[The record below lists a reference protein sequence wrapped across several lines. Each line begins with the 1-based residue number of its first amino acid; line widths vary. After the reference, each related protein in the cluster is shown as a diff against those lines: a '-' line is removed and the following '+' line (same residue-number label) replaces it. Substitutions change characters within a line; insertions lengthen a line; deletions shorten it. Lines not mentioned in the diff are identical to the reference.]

1 MPLSRFYFWRNA
13 LTAVSILGAIYETYV
28 FFMAFSIIIGFFFNY
43 FEFSTPA
50 RTVILFSGI
59 TLCIVLLI
67 YLLLRAKKTIQN
79 SAPSMEQYL
88 GMKPGELTAAL
99 EFQQRG
105 AAVNESAELSQAA
118 IANADESLKAARLD
132 KWLTSQLPL
141 LRWIIEL
148 IAATVFLSVIFSAL
162 IIEPRLFNPGYVKSH
177 QERIFPSLE
186 SVTVRVIPPPATMTG
201 AFDVPSNEDA
211 VVPVGSTVRFTV
223 TIENA
228 VENMQASIQ
237 VINNDDNSQ
246 ETIPLESPY
255 IAGNVYKAERRWVN
269 SAQYRIVVDYQLA
282 TRTDR
287 VGSRV
292 DVGSAETG
300 LFGDKTSS
308 SCPCG
313 FAPQLAT
320 QWQTIDVTPD
330 EAPKAELIACQ
341 TPDMEVV
348 ADALIPLEI
357 RSSDDYGVVSTSVR
371 WRILKP
377 EEIQTGVKP
386 AKIVYQRQ
394 PVWDAFQ
401 DESIKRPPKE
411 RTETTSLNLSTMELQ
426 PGAQLDVMAQA
437 VDTRMEEGDSALL
450 RLKVVTADE
459 LNKILVAA
467 RIRIGS
473 ELRRALDT
481 LSKAQNESNPSAAAG
496 LYDEFARQTWGEKD
510 GVRGQLAA
518 LVERVKMNHAPW
530 GRTLVDLESA
540 GRRLEKLQSQY
551 HDEIARLFSIL
562 TLDASD
568 RNAQSR
574 LKELIQKLTEELTLA
589 ADSFGQWRQYR
600 ELCESFREIRHTV
613 LSLEKQI
620 RNGMTP
626 ETIESVA
633 TVVPQTAVQTQAWLA
648 QASES
653 AAAYE
658 QTESQPQAAKWSA
671 ALQQTVKVLDA
682 PLLRPV
688 YAQALES
695 NNAVSASAAIVH
707 LREIYD
713 RAWAIL
719 SASGDDAAQKRLE
732 LKAEVEQIYDQQ
744 LTLNEATKSIQKD
757 DNNETLA
764 SRQQELADRVG
775 SLDAPN
781 MTVVTDTLL
790 QTRAYMAQA
799 AEFIQQGQSAETI
812 AVCQNEATERLEQI
826 LDTLNEAEQ
835 LAILAMNRANESE
848 DAQPDSADKP
858 DEDKPQSKVSIEDLK
873 LLELQQRQVLEQTRQ
888 AYADALDAG
897 SMTLSEESAAVLA
910 DRQQRLASLT
920 WFLTTVTVSPE
931 LLRGERPKD
940 ADSPDSLDDALL
952 GDLTADVDENL
963 SAAQKAER
971 EQKRKEQEFLD
982 TVWNELGTAAV
993 SEEDAPLLEIVR
1005 LMRQTYKLFKLRD
1018 AGEINQGLQE
1028 QICDHFIS
1036 FINQLSFSRS
1046 KQKDENSKAPESG
1059 DKKQDDQ
1066 NEGADDEKTVDASA
1080 PGAGEKTS
1088 DGESQPL
1095 SDAQAEALKRRIWG
1109 ELPPEIQQAFPIDT
1123 TPIPLPGYREKI
1135 NRYWKELEK

>member
-1 MPLSRFYFWRNA
+1 MQSEITMPLSRFYFWRNA
-13 LTAVSILGAIYETYV
+13 LTAASALGAIWETFV
-28 FFMAFSIIIGFFFNY
+28 FFLTLGFIAGVADYYYKFSIQT
-43 FEFSTPA
+43 SA
-50 RTVILFSGI
+50 DILI
-59 TLCIVLLI
+59 LEIVLSAAFLTA
-67 YLLLRAKKTIQN
+67 LLLRARKKIQN
-79 SAPSMEQYL
+79 SASTMEQYL
-88 GMKPGELTAAL
+88 GMRPGELTAAL

-105 AAVNESAELSQAA
+105 VAVNESAELAQAA
-118 IANADESLKAARLD
+118 ISNADESLKAGRLD
-132 KWLTSQLPL
+132 KWLMGQLPL

-177 QERIFPSLE
+177 HERILPSLE
-186 SVTVRVIPPPATMTG
+186 SVTVRVIPPAATMTG
-201 AFDVPSNEDA
+201 AYDVPSNEDA
-211 VVPVGSTVRFTV
+211 VVPAGSTVRFTV

-228 VENMQASIQ
+228 VDDMQASIQ
-237 VINNDDNSQ
+237 VINNEDNSQ
-246 ETIPLESPY
+246 ETISLELVPNSV
-255 IAGNVYKAERRWVN
+255 NVYKAERRWTS

-282 TRTDR
+282 TRN
-287 VGSRV
+287 S
-292 DVGSAETG
+292 
-300 LFGDKTSS
+300 
-308 SCPCG
+308 
-313 FAPQLAT
+313 QLAT
-320 QWQTIDVTPD
+320 DYYTIDVTPD

-411 RTETTSLNLSTMELQ
+411 RTETTALNLSTMELQ

-437 VDTRMEEGDSALL
+437 VDTSMEEGDSALL
-450 RLKVVTADE
+450 RLKVVTAEE

-481 LSKAQNESNPSAAAG
+481 LSKAQNESNPAAAVG

-540 GRRLEKLQSQY
+540 GRRLEKLHSQY
-551 HDEIARLFSIL
+551 NDEITRLFSIL
-562 TLDASD
+562 NLDASD

-600 ELCESFREIRHTV
+600 ELCESFRGIRHTV

-620 RNGMTP
+620 RNGITP
-626 ETIESVA
+626 ETIETVA

-688 YAQALES
+688 YAQALET

-757 DNNETLA
+757 DANETATLA

-848 DAQPDSADKP
+848 DAQPDSADNP
-858 DEDKPQSKVSIEDLK
+858 DEDKPHSKVSIVDLK

-931 LLRGERPKD
+931 LLRGERPKE
-940 ADSPDSLDDALL
+940 ADSADDLDDALL
-952 GDLTADVDENL
+952 GDLTAEVEENL
-963 SAAQKAER
+963 SDAQKAER

-1005 LMRQTYKLFKLRD
+1005 LMRQTYELFKLRD

-1046 KQKDENSKAPESG
+1046 KQKDDNSKAPESG

-1066 NEGADDEKTVDASA
+1066 NKNADDEQTVDASA

-1088 DGESQPL
+1088 DGESPQL

-1123 TPIPLPGYREKI
+1123 KPIPLPGYREKI

>member
-1 MPLSRFYFWRNA
+1 MQSENTMPLSRFYFWRNA
-13 LTAVSILGAIYETYV
+13 LTAVTILGAIWETFV
-28 FFMAFSIIIGFFFNY
+28 FFLTLGFIAGVADYYYKFSIQT
-43 FEFSTPA
+43 SA
-50 RTVILFSGI
+50 DILI
-59 TLCIVLLI
+59 LEIVLSAVFLTV
-67 YLLLRAKKTIQN
+67 LLLRARRKIQN
-79 SAPSMEQYL
+79 AASSMEQYL
-88 GMKPGELTAAL
+88 GMELGELTAAL

-118 IANADESLKAARLD
+118 ISNADQSLKAGRLD
-132 KWLTSQLPL
+132 KWLMSQLPL

-148 IAATVFLSVIFSAL
+148 IAVVVFLTAVFLAYNSKIAAQ
-162 IIEPRLFNPGYVKSH
+162 RLLNPGCTDSDWDSPD
-177 QERIFPSLE
+177 IE
-186 SVTVRVIPPPATMTG
+186 SFTIRVIPPAATMTG
-201 AFDVPSNEDA
+201 AYDISRYEDA
-211 VVPVGSTVRFTV
+211 VVPAGSTVRFTV
-223 TIENA
+223 TIANA
-228 VENMQASIQ
+228 VDYMQASIQ
-237 VINNDDNSQ
+237 VINNNDNSQ
-246 ETIPLESPY
+246 ETIPLERVPNT
-255 IAGNVYKAERRWVN
+255 IDAYKTERRWVN

-282 TRTDR
+282 TRN
-287 VGSRV
+287 S
-292 DVGSAETG
+292 
-300 LFGDKTSS
+300 
-308 SCPCG
+308 
-313 FAPQLAT
+313 QLAT
-320 QWQTIDVTPD
+320 DYHTIDVTPD

-357 RSSDDYGVVSTSVR
+357 RSSDDYGIVSTSVR

-411 RTETTSLNLSTMELQ
+411 RTETTALNLSTMELQ

-450 RLKVVTADE
+450 RLKVVTAEE

-481 LSKAQNESNPSAAAG
+481 LSKAQNESNPAASAG

-551 HDEIARLFSIL
+551 HDEITRLFSIL
-562 TLDASD
+562 NLDASD

-574 LKELIQKLTEELTLA
+574 LKELIQKLSEELTLA

-600 ELCESFREIRHTV
+600 ELCESFKEIRHAV

-626 ETIESVA
+626 EAIETVA
-633 TVVPQTAVQTQAWLA
+633 SVVPQTAVQTQTWLA

-653 AAAYE
+653 SAAYE

-688 YAQALES
+688 YAQALET
-695 NNAVSASAAIVH
+695 NNAVSAGAAIVH

-744 LTLNEATKSIQKD
+744 KTLNEATKSIQKEI
-757 DNNETLA
+757 DNIETAPLA

-775 SLDAPN
+775 ALDAPN

-790 QTRAYMAQA
+790 QTRAYMVQA
-799 AEFIQQGQSAETI
+799 AEFIQQGQSAENI

-848 DAQPDSADKP
+848 DAQPDSADNP
-858 DEDKPQSKVSIEDLK
+858 DDDKPHSKVSIEDLK

-931 LLRGERPKD
+931 LLRGERPKE
-940 ADSPDSLDDALL
+940 ADSADSLDDALL
-952 GDLTADVDENL
+952 GDLTAEVEENL
-963 SAAQKAER
+963 TDAQKAER

-1005 LMRQTYKLFKLRD
+1005 LMRQTYELFKLRD

-1046 KQKDENSKAPESG
+1046 KQKDDKSKAPESG
-1059 DKKQDDQ
+1059 DKKPDDQ

-1095 SDAQAEALKRRIWG
+1095 SDEQAEALKRRIWG

-1123 TPIPLPGYREKI
+1123 KPIPLPGYREKI

>member
-1 MPLSRFYFWRNA
+1 MPLSRFYRWRNA
-13 LTAVSILGAIYETYV
+13 LTAVSILGAIWETFV
-28 FFMAFSIIIGFFFNY
+28 FFLTLGFIAGVADYYYKFSIQT
-43 FEFSTPA
+43 SA
-50 RTVILFSGI
+50 DILI
-59 TLCIVLLI
+59 LEIVLSAAFLTA
-67 YLLLRAKKTIQN
+67 LLLRARKKIQN
-79 SAPSMEQYL
+79 SASTMEQYL
-88 GMKPGELTAAL
+88 GMRPGELTAAL

-105 AAVNESAELSQAA
+105 VAVNESAELSQAA
-118 IANADESLKAARLD
+118 ISNADQSLKAGRLD
-132 KWLTSQLPL
+132 KWLMSQLPL

-148 IAATVFLSVIFSAL
+148 IAVVVFLTAVFWAFNSKIAAQ
-162 IIEPRLFNPGYVKSH
+162 RLLNPGCNVSDWDSPD
-177 QERIFPSLE
+177 IE
-186 SVTVRVIPPPATMTG
+186 SFTIRVIPPAATMTG
-201 AFDVPSNEDA
+201 AYDISRFEDA
-211 VVPVGSTVRFTV
+211 AVPTGSTVRFTV

-228 VENMQASIQ
+228 VDNMQASIQ
-237 VINNDDNSQ
+237 IINNEDNSQ
-246 ETIPLESPY
+246 ETIPLERVPN
-255 IAGNVYKAERRWVN
+255 AENVYKAERRWN
-269 SAQYRIVVDYQLA
+269 SSAQYRAFISSEDKEKELSS
-282 TRTDR
+282 TC
-287 VGSRV
+287 
-292 DVGSAETG
+292 ETI
-300 LFGDKTSS
+300 
-308 SCPCG
+308 
-313 FAPQLAT
+313 
-320 QWQTIDVTPD
+320 WRTIDVTPD
-330 EAPKAELIACQ
+330 EAPKAELTACQ

-357 RSSDDYGVVSTSVR
+357 RLSDDYGVVSTSVR

-411 RTETTSLNLSTMELQ
+411 RTETTALNLSTMELQ

-450 RLKVVTADE
+450 RLKVVTAEE

-481 LSKAQNESNPSAAAG
+481 LSKAQNESNPAAAVG

-551 HDEIARLFSIL
+551 HDEIARLFAIL
-562 TLDASD
+562 ALDASD

-574 LKELIQKLTEELTLA
+574 LKELIQKLSEELTLA

-600 ELCESFREIRHTV
+600 ELCESFREIRHTI
-613 LSLEKQI
+613 LSLEQQI

-626 ETIESVA
+626 ETIETVA
-633 TVVPQTAVQTQAWLA
+633 TVVPQTTVQTQAWLA

-688 YAQALES
+688 YVQALET

-744 LTLNEATKSIQKD
+744 VTLNEATKSIQKD
-757 DNNETLA
+757 DNSETTTLA

-775 SLDAPN
+775 ALDAPN

-790 QTRAYMAQA
+790 QARAYMAQA

-848 DAQPDSADKP
+848 ETQPDSADNP

-940 ADSPDSLDDALL
+940 ADSSDSLDDALL
-952 GDLTADVDENL
+952 GDLTAEVEENL
-963 SAAQKAER
+963 SDVQKAER

-1005 LMRQTYKLFKLRD
+1005 LMRQTYELFKLRD

-1046 KQKDENSKAPESG
+1046 KQKDDKSKTSEPGKE
-1059 DKKQDDQ
+1059 KQNDQNQ
-1066 NEGADDEKTVDASA
+1066 NEGTEDEKTVDASA

>member
-1 MPLSRFYFWRNA
+1 MQSENIMQLSRFYRWRNA
-13 LTAVSILGAIYETYV
+13 LTAVSILGAIWEAFV
-28 FFMAFSIIIGFFFNY
+28 FFLAFGFIAGVADYNY
-43 FEFSTPA
+43 EFSTPA
-50 RTVILFSGI
+50 RTGILILGI
-59 TLCIVLLI
+59 ALSAALLI
-67 YLLLRAKKTIQN
+67 FLLLRARRKIQN
-79 SAPSMEQYL
+79 AASSMEQYL
-88 GMKPGELTAAL
+88 GMNPGELTAAL
-99 EFQQRG
+99 EFQRRG
-105 AAVNESAELSQAA
+105 AAVNESAELAQAA
-118 IANADESLKAARLD
+118 ISKVDESLKAARLD
-132 KWLTSQLPL
+132 QWLTSQLPL

-148 IAATVFLSVIFSAL
+148 IAAVVFLAGVFSEVNSKNAL
-162 IIEPRLFNPGYVKSH
+162 QRLLIPGCSEPYFKNIPDWDSPDIESFT
-177 QERIFPSLE
+177 I
-186 SVTVRVIPPPATMTG
+186 RVIPPAATMTG
-201 AFDVPSNEDA
+201 AFDISRYEDA
-211 VVPVGSTVRFTV
+211 VVPAGSTVRFTV
-223 TIENA
+223 TIANA
-228 VENMQASIQ
+228 VDYMQASIQ
-237 VINNDDNSQ
+237 VINNNDNSQ
-246 ETIPLESPY
+246 ETTPLERVPNT
-255 IAGNVYKAERRWVN
+255 IDAYKTERRWLN
-269 SAQYRIVVDYQLA
+269 SAQYRIVADYQLA
-282 TRTDR
+282 THN
-287 VGSRV
+287 S
-292 DVGSAETG
+292 
-300 LFGDKTSS
+300 
-308 SCPCG
+308 
-313 FAPQLAT
+313 QLAT
-320 QWQTIDVTPD
+320 DYHTIDVTPD

-371 WRILKP
+371 WRILMP

-481 LSKAQNESNPSAAAG
+481 LSKAQNESNPAAAAG

-551 HDEIARLFSIL
+551 HDEITRLFSIL
-562 TLDASD
+562 NLDASD

-574 LKELIQKLTEELTLA
+574 LKELIQKLSDELTLA

-600 ELCESFREIRHTV
+600 ELCESFKEIRHAV

-620 RNGMTP
+620 RNGLTP
-626 ETIESVA
+626 EAIETVA
-633 TVVPQTAVQTQAWLA
+633 SVVPQTAVQTQTWLA

-688 YAQALES
+688 YAQALET
-695 NNAVSASAAIVH
+695 NNAVSAGAAIVH

-713 RAWAIL
+713 KAWAIL

-744 LTLNEATKSIQKD
+744 KTLNEATKSIQKEI
-757 DNNETLA
+757 DNSETAPLA
-764 SRQQELADRVG
+764 SRQQELADRVVA
-775 SLDAPN
+775 LDAPN

-790 QTRAYMAQA
+790 QARAYMVQA
-799 AEFIQQGQSAETI
+799 AEFIQQGQSAENIT
-812 AVCQNEATERLEQI
+812 VCQNEATERLEQI

-848 DAQPDSADKP
+848 DSQPDSADNP

-910 DRQQRLASLT
+910 DRQQRQASLT

-952 GDLTADVDENL
+952 GDLTAEVEENL
-963 SAAQKAER
+963 SDAQKAER

-1005 LMRQTYKLFKLRD
+1005 LMRQTYELFKLRD

-1046 KQKDENSKAPESG
+1046 KQKDDKSKAPESG

-1109 ELPPEIQQAFPIDT
+1109 ELPPEVQQAFPIDT

>member
-13 LTAVSILGAIYETYV
+13 LTAVTILGAIWETFV
-28 FFMAFSIIIGFFFNY
+28 FFLTLGFIAGVADYYYKFSIQT
-43 FEFSTPA
+43 SA
-50 RTVILFSGI
+50 DILI
-59 TLCIVLLI
+59 LEIVLSAVFLTV
-67 YLLLRAKKTIQN
+67 LLLRARRKIQN
-79 SAPSMEQYL
+79 AASSMEQYL
-88 GMKPGELTAAL
+88 GMELGELTAAL

-118 IANADESLKAARLD
+118 ISNADQSLKAGRLD
-132 KWLTSQLPL
+132 KWLMSQLPL

-148 IAATVFLSVIFSAL
+148 IAVVVFLTAVFLAYNSKIAAQ
-162 IIEPRLFNPGYVKSH
+162 RLLNPGCTDSDWDSPD
-177 QERIFPSLE
+177 IE
-186 SVTVRVIPPPATMTG
+186 SFTIRVIPPAATMTG
-201 AFDVPSNEDA
+201 AYDISRYEDA
-211 VVPVGSTVRFTV
+211 VVPAGSTVRFTV
-223 TIENA
+223 TIANA
-228 VENMQASIQ
+228 VDYMQASIQ
-237 VINNDDNSQ
+237 VINNNDNSQ
-246 ETIPLESPY
+246 ETIPLERVPNT
-255 IAGNVYKAERRWVN
+255 IDAYKTERRWVN

-282 TRTDR
+282 TRN
-287 VGSRV
+287 S
-292 DVGSAETG
+292 
-300 LFGDKTSS
+300 
-308 SCPCG
+308 
-313 FAPQLAT
+313 QLAT
-320 QWQTIDVTPD
+320 DYHTIDVTPD

-357 RSSDDYGVVSTSVR
+357 RSSDDYGIVSTSVR

-411 RTETTSLNLSTMELQ
+411 RTETTALNLSTMELQ

-450 RLKVVTADE
+450 RLKVVTAEE

-481 LSKAQNESNPSAAAG
+481 LSKAQNESNPAASAG

-551 HDEIARLFSIL
+551 HDEITRLFSIL
-562 TLDASD
+562 NLDASD

-574 LKELIQKLTEELTLA
+574 LKELIQKLSEELTLA

-600 ELCESFREIRHTV
+600 ELCESFKEIRHAV

-626 ETIESVA
+626 EAIETVA
-633 TVVPQTAVQTQAWLA
+633 SVVPQTAVQTQTWLA

-653 AAAYE
+653 SAAYE

-688 YAQALES
+688 YAQALET
-695 NNAVSASAAIVH
+695 NNAVSAGAAIVH

-744 LTLNEATKSIQKD
+744 KTLNEATKSIQKEI
-757 DNNETLA
+757 DNIETAPLA

-775 SLDAPN
+775 ALDAPN

-790 QTRAYMAQA
+790 QTRAYMVQA
-799 AEFIQQGQSAETI
+799 AEFIQQGQSAENI

-848 DAQPDSADKP
+848 DAQPDSADNP
-858 DEDKPQSKVSIEDLK
+858 DDDKPHSKVSIEDLK

-931 LLRGERPKD
+931 LLRGERPKE
-940 ADSPDSLDDALL
+940 ADSADSLDDALL
-952 GDLTADVDENL
+952 GDLTAEVEENL
-963 SAAQKAER
+963 TDAQKAER

-1005 LMRQTYKLFKLRD
+1005 LMRQTYELFKLRD

-1046 KQKDENSKAPESG
+1046 KQKDDKSKAPESG
-1059 DKKQDDQ
+1059 DKKPDDQ

-1095 SDAQAEALKRRIWG
+1095 SDEQAEALKRRIWG

-1123 TPIPLPGYREKI
+1123 KPIPLPGYREKI

>member
-1 MPLSRFYFWRNA
+1 MQSDIIMPLSRFYFWRNA
-13 LTAVSILGAIYETYV
+13 LTAVTILGALWETFV
-28 FFMAFSIIIGFFFNY
+28 FFLAFAFLAGVADYYYKFSIQT
-43 FEFSTPA
+43 S
-50 RTVILFSGI
+50 VDILI
-59 TLCIVLLI
+59 LEIVLSAAFLTA
-67 YLLLRAKKTIQN
+67 LLLRARRKIQN
-79 SAPSMEQYL
+79 TASSMEQFL

-118 IANADESLKAARLD
+118 IANADQSLKAGRLD
-132 KWLTSQLPL
+132 KWLMSQLPL

-148 IAATVFLSVIFSAL
+148 IAVVVFLAAVFLAFNSKIAAQ
-162 IIEPRLFNPGYVKSH
+162 RLLNPGCTDSDWDSPD
-177 QERIFPSLE
+177 IE
-186 SVTVRVIPPPATMTG
+186 SFTIRVIPPAATMTG
-201 AFDVPSNEDA
+201 AYDISRFEDA
-211 VVPVGSTVRFTV
+211 VVPAGSTVRFTV
-223 TIENA
+223 TIANA
-228 VENMQASIQ
+228 VDDMQASIQ

-246 ETIPLESPY
+246 ETIPLENQNVV
-255 IAGNVYKAERRWVN
+255 GNVYKAERRWN
-269 SAQYRIVVDYQLA
+269 ASAQYRVFISSEDKEKEQSS
-282 TRTDR
+282 TCETIWRTI
-287 VGSRV
+287 G
-292 DVGSAETG
+292 
-300 LFGDKTSS
+300 
-308 SCPCG
+308 
-313 FAPQLAT
+313 
-320 QWQTIDVTPD
+320 VTPD

-401 DESIKRPPKE
+401 DESIKRPPKQ
-411 RTETTSLNLSTMELQ
+411 RTETTALNLSTMELQ

-450 RLKVVTADE
+450 RLKVVTAEE

-481 LSKAQNESNPSAAAG
+481 LSKAQNESNPAAAAG

-562 TLDASD
+562 NLDASD
-568 RNAQSR
+568 QNAQSR
-574 LKELIQKLTEELTLA
+574 LKELIQKLSEELSLT

-600 ELCESFREIRHTV
+600 ELCESFREIRHAI

-626 ETIESVA
+626 ETIETVA

-688 YAQALES
+688 YAQALET

-719 SASGDDAAQKRLE
+719 SASGDAAAQKRLE

-744 LTLNEATKSIQKD
+744 D
-757 DNNETLA
+757 RRCG
-764 SRQQELADRVG
+764 SRDGR
-775 SLDAPN
+775 
-781 MTVVTDTLL
+781 
-790 QTRAYMAQA
+790 
-799 AEFIQQGQSAETI
+799 
-812 AVCQNEATERLEQI
+812 ER
-826 LDTLNEAEQ
+826 
-835 LAILAMNRANESE
+835 
-848 DAQPDSADKP
+848 
-858 DEDKPQSKVSIEDLK
+858 
-873 LLELQQRQVLEQTRQ
+873 
-888 AYADALDAG
+888 
-897 SMTLSEESAAVLA
+897 
-910 DRQQRLASLT
+910 
-920 WFLTTVTVSPE
+920 
-931 LLRGERPKD
+931 
-940 ADSPDSLDDALL
+940 
-952 GDLTADVDENL
+952 
-963 SAAQKAER
+963 
-971 EQKRKEQEFLD
+971 
-982 TVWNELGTAAV
+982 
-993 SEEDAPLLEIVR
+993 
-1005 LMRQTYKLFKLRD
+1005 
-1018 AGEINQGLQE
+1018 
-1028 QICDHFIS
+1028 
-1036 FINQLSFSRS
+1036 
-1046 KQKDENSKAPESG
+1046 
-1059 DKKQDDQ
+1059 
-1066 NEGADDEKTVDASA
+1066 
-1080 PGAGEKTS
+1080 
-1088 DGESQPL
+1088 
-1095 SDAQAEALKRRIWG
+1095 
-1109 ELPPEIQQAFPIDT
+1109 
-1123 TPIPLPGYREKI
+1123 
-1135 NRYWKELEK
+1135 

>member
-50 RTVILFSGI
+50 RTGILFLEIALSV
-59 TLCIVLLI
+59 VLLI
-67 YLLLRAKKTIQN
+67 YLLLRARKTIHN
-79 SAPSMEQYL
+79 SASSMEQYL
-88 GMKPGELTAAL
+88 GMHPGELTAAL
-99 EFQQRG
+99 EFQRRG

-118 IANADESLKAARLD
+118 IANADQSLKAGRLD
-132 KWLTSQLPL
+132 KWLMGQLPL

-162 IIEPRLFNPGYVKSH
+162 IIEPRLLDPRYVKSQ
-177 QERIFPSLE
+177 QERNFPSLE
-186 SVTVRVIPPPATMTG
+186 SVTIRVIPPAATMTG
-201 AFDVPSNEDA
+201 AFDISRYEDA
-211 VVPVGSTVRFTV
+211 VVPAGSTVRFTV
-223 TIENA
+223 TIANA
-228 VENMQASIQ
+228 VDYMQASIQ
-237 VINNDDNSQ
+237 VINNNDNSQ
-246 ETIPLESPY
+246 ETIPLELVPNSV
-255 IAGNVYKAERRWVN
+255 NVYKAERRWTS
-269 SAQYRIVVDYQLA
+269 SAQYRAFISTEDKENEHSSTYQ
-282 TRTDR
+282 TMWR
-287 VGSRV
+287 
-292 DVGSAETG
+292 
-300 LFGDKTSS
+300 
-308 SCPCG
+308 
-313 FAPQLAT
+313 
-320 QWQTIDVTPD
+320 TIDVTPD
-330 EAPKAELIACQ
+330 EAPKAELTACQ

-357 RSSDDYGVVSTSVR
+357 RSSDDYGIVSTSVR

-377 EEIQTGVKP
+377 EEIQTGVKS

-411 RTETTSLNLSTMELQ
+411 RTETTALNLSTMELQ

-437 VDTRMEEGDSALL
+437 VDTLMEEGDSALL
-450 RLKVVTADE
+450 RLKVVTAEE

-481 LSKAQNESNPSAAAG
+481 LSKAQNESNPAAAAG

-551 HDEIARLFSIL
+551 HDEITRLFSIL
-562 TLDASD
+562 NLDASD
-568 RNAQSR
+568 RNARSR
-574 LKELIQKLTEELTLA
+574 LKDLIQKLSEELTLA

-600 ELCESFREIRHTV
+600 ELCESFKEIHHAV

-626 ETIESVA
+626 EAIETVA
-633 TVVPQTAVQTQAWLA
+633 SVVPQTAVQTQTWLA

-653 AAAYE
+653 SAAYE

-688 YAQALES
+688 YAQALET
-695 NNAVSASAAIVH
+695 NNAVSAGAAIVH

-744 LTLNEATKSIQKD
+744 KTLNEATKSIQKEI
-757 DNNETLA
+757 DNIETAPLA
-764 SRQQELADRVG
+764 NRQQELADRVG
-775 SLDAPN
+775 ALDAPN

-790 QTRAYMAQA
+790 QTRAYMVQA
-799 AEFIQQGQSAETI
+799 AEFIQQGQSAENI

-848 DAQPDSADKP
+848 DAQPDSADNP
-858 DEDKPQSKVSIEDLK
+858 DDDKPHSKVSIEDLK

-931 LLRGERPKD
+931 LLRGERPKE
-940 ADSPDSLDDALL
+940 ADSADSLDDALL
-952 GDLTADVDENL
+952 GDLTAEVEENL
-963 SAAQKAER
+963 TDAQKAER
-971 EQKRKEQEFLD
+971 EQKRKEQGFLD

-1005 LMRQTYKLFKLRD
+1005 LMRQTYELFKLRN

-1028 QICDHFIS
+1028 QICNHFIS

-1046 KQKDENSKAPESG
+1046 KQKDDKSKAPESG
-1059 DKKQDDQ
+1059 DKKSDDQ
-1066 NEGADDEKTVDASA
+1066 NEGADDEQTVDASA

-1095 SDAQAEALKRRIWG
+1095 SDEQAEALKRRIWG

-1123 TPIPLPGYREKI
+1123 KPIPLPGYREKI

>member
-1 MPLSRFYFWRNA
+1 MQSKIIMPLSRFYFWRNA
-13 LTAVSILGAIYETYV
+13 LTAVSILGAIWEAFV
-28 FFMAFSIIIGFFFNY
+28 FFLAFGFIAGVADYNY
-43 FEFSTPA
+43 EFSTPA
-50 RTVILFSGI
+50 RTGILILGI
-59 TLCIVLLI
+59 ALSAALLI
-67 YLLLRAKKTIQN
+67 FLLLRARRKIQN
-79 SAPSMEQYL
+79 AASSMEQYL

-99 EFQQRG
+99 EFQRRD

-118 IANADESLKAARLD
+118 ISNADDVLQQGQLD
-132 KWLTSQLPL
+132 QWLTSQLPF

-148 IAATVFLSVIFSAL
+148 IAAVVFLAAVFLAL
-162 IIEPRLFNPGYVKSH
+162 KYEPHLLNPRYVKLH
-177 QERIFPSLE
+177 QERIFPSIE
-186 SVTVRVIPPPATMTG
+186 SVTIRVIPPAATMTG
-201 AFDVPSNEDA
+201 AYDISRFEDA
-211 VVPVGSTVRFTV
+211 VVPAGSTVRFTV

-228 VENMQASIQ
+228 VDNMQASIQ
-237 VINNDDNSQ
+237 IINNDDNSQ
-246 ETIPLESPY
+246 ETIPLENQNVV
-255 IAGNVYKAERRWVN
+255 GNVYKAERRWN
-269 SAQYRIVVDYQLA
+269 ASAQYRVFITSEDKEKELSS
-282 TRTDR
+282 TC
-287 VGSRV
+287 
-292 DVGSAETG
+292 ETM
-300 LFGDKTSS
+300 
-308 SCPCG
+308 
-313 FAPQLAT
+313 
-320 QWQTIDVTPD
+320 WQTIDVTPD

-371 WRILKP
+371 WRILKL

-411 RTETTSLNLSTMELQ
+411 RTETTALNLSTMELQ

-481 LSKAQNESNPSAAAG
+481 LSKAQNESNPAAAAG

-551 HDEIARLFSIL
+551 NDEIARLFSIL

-626 ETIESVA
+626 ETIETVA

-688 YAQALES
+688 YAQALET

-744 LTLNEATKSIQKD
+744 VTLNDAVKSIQKET
-757 DNNETLA
+757 DNNESATLA
-764 SRQQELADRVG
+764 NRQQELADRVG

-790 QTRAYMAQA
+790 QTRVYMVQA

-848 DAQPDSADKP
+848 DAQPDSTDSS
-858 DEDKPQSKVSIEDLK
+858 DNDKPQSKVSIEDLK

-940 ADSPDSLDDALL
+940 ADSLDSLDDALL
-952 GDLTADVDENL
+952 GDLTAEVEENL
-963 SAAQKAER
+963 SDAQKAER

-1005 LMRQTYKLFKLRD
+1005 LMRQTYELFKLRD

-1046 KQKDENSKAPESG
+1046 KQKDDNSKAPES
-1059 DKKQDDQ
+1059 DKEKQDNK
-1066 NEGADDEKTVDASA
+1066 NEGTDDEKTVDASA

-1088 DGESQPL
+1088 DGESQQI
-1095 SDAQAEALKRRIWG
+1095 SDEQAEALKRRIWG
-1109 ELPPEIQQAFPIDT
+1109 ELPPELQKAFPIDT
-1123 TPIPLPGYREKI
+1123 KPIPLPGYQEKI

>member
-1 MPLSRFYFWRNA
+1 MPLSRFYSWRNA
-13 LTAVSILGAIYETYV
+13 LTAVTILGAIWETFV
-28 FFMAFSIIIGFFFNY
+28 FFLTLGFIAGVADYYYKFSIQT
-43 FEFSTPA
+43 SA
-50 RTVILFSGI
+50 DILI
-59 TLCIVLLI
+59 LEIVLSAAFLTA
-67 YLLLRAKKTIQN
+67 LLLRARKKIQN
-79 SAPSMEQYL
+79 AASSMEQYL
-88 GMKPGELTAAL
+88 GMRPGELTAAL
-99 EFQQRG
+99 EFSEKLRVRNKELEAEKSSSQLATRNSQLFSNSESIELTQ
-105 AAVNESAELSQAA
+105 AAV
-118 IANADESLKAARLD
+118 ANADQSLKAGRLD
-132 KWLTSQLPL
+132 KWLMSQLPL

-148 IAATVFLSVIFSAL
+148 IAATVFLTVIFSAL
-162 IIEPRLFNPGYVKSH
+162 IIEPRLLDPRYVKSQ
-177 QERIFPSLE
+177 QERNFPSLE
-186 SVTVRVIPPPATMTG
+186 SVTIRVIPPAATMTG

-211 VVPVGSTVRFTV
+211 VVPAGSTVRFTV

-228 VENMQASIQ
+228 VDNMQASIQ
-237 VINNDDNSQ
+237 IINNDDNSQ
-246 ETIPLESPY
+246 ETIPLENPN
-255 IAGNVYKAERRWVN
+255 IVGNVYKAERRWN
-269 SAQYRIVVDYQLA
+269 SSAQYRAFISSEDKEKELSS
-282 TRTDR
+282 TC
-287 VGSRV
+287 
-292 DVGSAETG
+292 ETI
-300 LFGDKTSS
+300 
-308 SCPCG
+308 
-313 FAPQLAT
+313 
-320 QWQTIDVTPD
+320 WRTIDVTPD

-341 TPDMEVV
+341 MPDMEVV

-411 RTETTSLNLSTMELQ
+411 RTETTALNLSTMELQ

-459 LNKILVAA
+459 LNQILVAA

-481 LSKAQNESNPSAAAG
+481 LSKAQNESNPAAAAG

-574 LKELIQKLTEELTLA
+574 LKELIQKLSDELTLA

-633 TVVPQTAVQTQAWLA
+633 TVVPQTAVQTQAWLV

-688 YAQALES
+688 YAQALET

-744 LTLNEATKSIQKD
+744 VTLNEAVKSIQKET
-757 DNNETLA
+757 DNNETATLA

-775 SLDAPN
+775 TLDAPN

-790 QTRAYMAQA
+790 QARAYMVQA
-799 AEFIQQGQSAETI
+799 AEFIQQGQSAENV

-826 LDTLNEAEQ
+826 LATLNEAEQ

-848 DAQPDSADKP
+848 DAQLDSADNP
-858 DEDKPQSKVSIEDLK
+858 DEGKPQSKVSIEDLK
-873 LLELQQRQVLEQTRQ
+873 LLELQQRQVLELTRQ

-940 ADSPDSLDDALL
+940 ADSPDELDDALL
-952 GDLTADVDENL
+952 GDLTAEVEENL
-963 SAAQKAER
+963 TDAQKAER

-1005 LMRQTYKLFKLRD
+1005 LMRQTYELFKLRD
-1018 AGEINQGLQE
+1018 AGEIKQGLQE

-1046 KQKDENSKAPESG
+1046 KQKDDNSKTPESG
-1059 DKKQDDQ
+1059 KENQDAQ
-1066 NEGADDEKTVDASA
+1066 NKNENADDEKTLDASA

-1088 DGESQPL
+1088 DGESQQL

-1123 TPIPLPGYREKI
+1123 KPIPLPGYQEKI

>member
-13 LTAVSILGAIYETYV
+13 LTAVTILGAIGETFV
-28 FFMAFSIIIGFFFNY
+28 FFLAFGFIAGFADYNY
-43 FEFSTPA
+43 EFSTPA
-50 RTVILFSGI
+50 RTGILILGI
-59 TLCIVLLI
+59 ALSATFLTV
-67 YLLLRAKKTIQN
+67 LLLRARRKIQN
-79 SAPSMEQYL
+79 AASTMEQYL
-88 GMKPGELTAAL
+88 GMNPGELTAAL

-105 AAVNESAELSQAA
+105 ATVNESEELAQAA
-118 IANADESLKAARLD
+118 ISNADDALQQGRLD
-132 KWLTSQLPL
+132 QWLMGQLPL

-148 IAATVFLSVIFSAL
+148 IAAVVFLSAVFSAFNSKIAAQRLL
-162 IIEPRLFNPGYVKSH
+162 IPRYSEKYIKSYPQDWFFPDIESFT
-177 QERIFPSLE
+177 I
-186 SVTVRVIPPPATMTG
+186 RVIPPAATMTG
-201 AFDVPSNEDA
+201 AFDVPPYEDA
-211 VVPVGSTVRFTV
+211 VVHAGSTVRFTV

-228 VENMQASIQ
+228 GDNMQASIQ
-237 VINNDDNSQ
+237 IINNDDNSQ

-255 IAGNVYKAERRWVN
+255 IAGNVYKAERRWN
-269 SAQYRIVVDYQLA
+269 ESAQYRLFISSEDKEHSSTY
-282 TRTDR
+282 
-287 VGSRV
+287 
-292 DVGSAETG
+292 ETI
-300 LFGDKTSS
+300 
-308 SCPCG
+308 
-313 FAPQLAT
+313 
-320 QWQTIDVTPD
+320 WQTIDVTPD

-411 RTETTSLNLSTMELQ
+411 RTETTALNLSTMELQ

-450 RLKVVTADE
+450 RLKVVTAEE
-459 LNKILVAA
+459 LNSILVAA

-481 LSKAQNESNPSAAAG
+481 LSKAQNESNPAAAAG

-510 GVRGQLAA
+510 GVRGQLTA

-574 LKELIQKLTEELTLA
+574 LKELIQKLSDELTLA

-600 ELCESFREIRHTV
+600 ELCESFREIRHTI

-626 ETIESVA
+626 ETIEAVA
-633 TVVPQTAVQTQAWLA
+633 TVVPQMAVQTQAWLA

-653 AAAYE
+653 TAAYE

-688 YAQALES
+688 YSQALET

-757 DNNETLA
+757 DDSETATLA
-764 SRQQELADRVG
+764 SRQQELAERVG
-775 SLDAPN
+775 DLDAPN

-790 QTRAYMAQA
+790 QTRAYMIQA

-812 AVCQNEATERLEQI
+812 AVCQNEATERLEQV

-848 DAQPDSADKP
+848 DAQPDSADNP
-858 DEDKPQSKVSIEDLK
+858 DADKPQSKVSIEDLK

-952 GDLTADVDENL
+952 GDLTAEVEENL
-963 SAAQKAER
+963 SDAQKAER

-1005 LMRQTYKLFKLRD
+1005 LMRQTYELFKLRD

-1046 KQKDENSKAPESG
+1046 KQKDDKSKAPESG
-1059 DKKQDDQ
+1059 DEKQNGQ
-1066 NEGADDEKTVDASA
+1066 NENNVTDDEKTIDASA

-1088 DGESQPL
+1088 DGESQQI
-1095 SDAQAEALKRRIWG
+1095 SDAQAETLKRRIWG

-1123 TPIPLPGYREKI
+1123 KPIPLPGYQEKI

>member
-1 MPLSRFYFWRNA
+1 MPISRFYFWRNA
-13 LTAVSILGAIYETYV
+13 LTAVTILGAIWETFV
-28 FFMAFSIIIGFFFNY
+28 FFLTLGFIAGVADYYYKFSIQT
-43 FEFSTPA
+43 SA
-50 RTVILFSGI
+50 DILI
-59 TLCIVLLI
+59 LEIVLSAAFLTA
-67 YLLLRAKKTIQN
+67 LLLRARKKIQN
-79 SAPSMEQYL
+79 AASTMEQYL
-88 GMKPGELTAAL
+88 GMRPGELTAVL

-118 IANADESLKAARLD
+118 ISNADQSLKAGRLD
-132 KWLTSQLPL
+132 KWLMSQLPL

-148 IAATVFLSVIFSAL
+148 IAVVVFLTAVFLAFNSKIAAQ
-162 IIEPRLFNPGYVKSH
+162 RLLNPGCTDSDWDSPD
-177 QERIFPSLE
+177 IE
-186 SVTVRVIPPPATMTG
+186 SFTIRVIPPAATMTG
-201 AFDVPSNEDA
+201 AFDISRYEDA
-211 VVPVGSTVRFTV
+211 VVPAGSTVRFTV
-223 TIENA
+223 TIANA
-228 VENMQASIQ
+228 VDYMQASIQ
-237 VINNDDNSQ
+237 IINNNDNSQ
-246 ETIPLESPY
+246 ETIPLELVPNT
-255 IAGNVYKAERRWVN
+255 IDAYKTERRWVN

-282 TRTDR
+282 TRN
-287 VGSRV
+287 S
-292 DVGSAETG
+292 
-300 LFGDKTSS
+300 
-308 SCPCG
+308 
-313 FAPQLAT
+313 QLAT
-320 QWQTIDVTPD
+320 DYHTIDVTPD
-330 EAPKAELIACQ
+330 EAPKAELTACQ

-411 RTETTSLNLSTMELQ
+411 RTETTALNLSTMELQ

-437 VDTRMEEGDSALL
+437 VDTLMEEGDSALL
-450 RLKVVTADE
+450 RLKVVTAEE

-481 LSKAQNESNPSAAAG
+481 LSKAKNESNPAAAAG

-551 HDEIARLFSIL
+551 HDEITRLFSIL
-562 TLDASD
+562 NLDASD

-574 LKELIQKLTEELTLA
+574 LKELIQKLSEELTLA

-600 ELCESFREIRHTV
+600 ELCESFKEIRHAV

-626 ETIESVA
+626 EAIETVA
-633 TVVPQTAVQTQAWLA
+633 AVVPQTAVQTQTWLA

-653 AAAYE
+653 SAAYE

-688 YAQALES
+688 YAQALET
-695 NNAVSASAAIVH
+695 NNAVSAGAAIVH

-744 LTLNEATKSIQKD
+744 KTLNEATKSIQKEI
-757 DNNETLA
+757 DNIETAPLA
-764 SRQQELADRVG
+764 NRQQELANRVG
-775 SLDAPN
+775 ALDAPN

-790 QTRAYMAQA
+790 QTRAYMVQA
-799 AEFIQQGQSAETI
+799 AEFIQQGQSAENI

-848 DAQPDSADKP
+848 DAQPDSADNP
-858 DEDKPQSKVSIEDLK
+858 DDDKPHSKVSIEDLK
-873 LLELQQRQVLEQTRQ
+873 LLELQQRQVLEQTCQ

-931 LLRGERPKD
+931 LLRGERPKE
-940 ADSPDSLDDALL
+940 ADSADSLDDALL
-952 GDLTADVDENL
+952 GDLTAEVEENL
-963 SAAQKAER
+963 TDAQKAER

-1005 LMRQTYKLFKLRD
+1005 LMRQTYELFKLRD

-1046 KQKDENSKAPESG
+1046 KQKDDKSKAPESG
-1059 DKKQDDQ
+1059 DKKPDDQ
-1066 NEGADDEKTVDASA
+1066 NEDADDEKTVDASA

-1088 DGESQPL
+1088 DGESQQL
-1095 SDAQAEALKRRIWG
+1095 SGDQAEALKRRIWG

-1123 TPIPLPGYREKI
+1123 KPIPLPGYREKI

>member
-1 MPLSRFYFWRNA
+1 M
-13 LTAVSILGAIYETYV
+13 ILGAIWETFV
-28 FFMAFSIIIGFFFNY
+28 FFMAFGFIAGVADY
-43 FEFSTPA
+43 YYEFSTPA
-50 RTVILFSGI
+50 RIGILILGIALSAALLTV
-59 TLCIVLLI
+59 
-67 YLLLRAKKTIQN
+67 LLLRARKKIQN
-79 SAPSMEQYL
+79 TASSMEQYL

-105 AAVNESAELSQAA
+105 AAVNESAELAQAA
-118 IANADESLKAARLD
+118 ISNADDALQQGRLD
-132 KWLTSQLPL
+132 QWLTSQLPL

-148 IAATVFLSVIFSAL
+148 IAAVVFLAAVFSAFNSKNAAQRL
-162 IIEPRLFNPGYVKSH
+162 LNPRYSERYVKSYH
-177 QERIFPSLE
+177 QDWYFPDIE
-186 SVTVRVIPPPATMTG
+186 SFTIRVIPPAATMTG
-201 AFDVPSNEDA
+201 AFDVPPYEDA
-211 VVPVGSTVRFTV
+211 VIPAGSTVRFTV

-228 VENMQASIQ
+228 GDNIQASIQ
-237 VINNDDNSQ
+237 VINNEDNSQ

-255 IAGNVYKAERRWVN
+255 IDGNVYKAERRWN
-269 SAQYRIVVDYQLA
+269 SSAQYRLFITSEDKEKEHSSTY
-282 TRTDR
+282 
-287 VGSRV
+287 
-292 DVGSAETG
+292 ETI
-300 LFGDKTSS
+300 
-308 SCPCG
+308 
-313 FAPQLAT
+313 
-320 QWQTIDVTPD
+320 WHTIDVTPD

-386 AKIVYQRQ
+386 TKIVYQRQ

-411 RTETTSLNLSTMELQ
+411 RTETTALNLSTMELQ

-481 LSKAQNESNPSAAAG
+481 LSKAQNESNPAAAAG

-510 GVRGQLAA
+510 GVRGQLTA

-540 GRRLEKLQSQY
+540 GLWLEKLQSQY

-574 LKELIQKLTEELTLA
+574 LKEFIQKLSEELTLA
-589 ADSFGQWRQYR
+589 TDSFGQWRQYR

-626 ETIESVA
+626 ETIETIA

-653 AAAYE
+653 AVAYE

-688 YAQALES
+688 YAQALET

-744 LTLNEATKSIQKD
+744 VTLNEATKSIQKD
-757 DNNETLA
+757 DNIETATLA

-775 SLDAPN
+775 ALDAPN

-790 QTRAYMAQA
+790 QARAYMAQA
-799 AEFIQQGQSAETI
+799 AEFIQQGQSVENI

-848 DAQPDSADKP
+848 VAQPDSADNS
-858 DEDKPQSKVSIEDLK
+858 DADRPQSKVSIEDLK

-952 GDLTADVDENL
+952 GDLTAEVEENL
-963 SAAQKAER
+963 SDAQKAER

-1005 LMRQTYKLFKLRD
+1005 LMRQTYELFKLRD

-1046 KQKDENSKAPESG
+1046 KQKDANSKAPESG
-1059 DKKQDDQ
+1059 DKKQNDQNQ
-1066 NEGADDEKTVDASA
+1066 NEGADDEKTVDAST

-1088 DGESQPL
+1088 DGESQTI
-1095 SDAQAEALKRRIWG
+1095 SDEQAETLKRRIWG

-1123 TPIPLPGYREKI
+1123 KPIPLPGYQDKI
-1135 NRYWKELEK
+1135 DRYWKELEK

>member
-1 MPLSRFYFWRNA
+1 MQSKIIMPLSRFYFWRNA
-13 LTAVSILGAIYETYV
+13 LTAVTILGAIWETFV
-28 FFMAFSIIIGFFFNY
+28 FFLTLGFIAGVADYYYKFSIQT
-43 FEFSTPA
+43 SA
-50 RTVILFSGI
+50 DILI
-59 TLCIVLLI
+59 LEIVLSAAFLTV
-67 YLLLRAKKTIQN
+67 LLLRARRKIQN
-79 SAPSMEQYL
+79 AASSMEQYL
-88 GMKPGELTAAL
+88 GMRSGELTAAL

-118 IANADESLKAARLD
+118 ISNADQSLKAGRLD
-132 KWLTSQLPL
+132 KWLMSQLPL

-148 IAATVFLSVIFSAL
+148 IAVVVFLTAVFLAFNSKIAAQ
-162 IIEPRLFNPGYVKSH
+162 RLLNPGCTDSDWDSPD
-177 QERIFPSLE
+177 IE
-186 SVTVRVIPPPATMTG
+186 SFTIRVIPPAATMTG
-201 AFDVPSNEDA
+201 AYDISRFEDA
-211 VVPVGSTVRFTV
+211 VVPADSTVRFTV

-228 VENMQASIQ
+228 VDDMQASIQ
-237 VINNDDNSQ
+237 IINSEDNSQ
-246 ETIPLESPY
+246 ETIPLERVPN
-255 IAGNVYKAERRWVN
+255 AENVYKAERRWN
-269 SAQYRIVVDYQLA
+269 SSAQYRAFISSEDKEKELSS
-282 TRTDR
+282 TC
-287 VGSRV
+287 
-292 DVGSAETG
+292 ETI
-300 LFGDKTSS
+300 
-308 SCPCG
+308 
-313 FAPQLAT
+313 
-320 QWQTIDVTPD
+320 WQSIDVTPD

-341 TPDMEVV
+341 MPDMEVV

-394 PVWDAFQ
+394 PIWDAFQ

-411 RTETTSLNLSTMELQ
+411 RTETTALNLSTMELQ

-459 LNKILVAA
+459 LNAILVAA

-481 LSKAQNESNPSAAAG
+481 LSKAQNESSPSAAAG

-551 HDEIARLFSIL
+551 NDEITRLFSIL
-562 TLDASD
+562 NLDASD
-568 RNAQSR
+568 QNAQSR
-574 LKELIQKLTEELTLA
+574 LKELIQKLSDELTLV

-626 ETIESVA
+626 ETIETVA

-688 YAQALES
+688 YTQALET

-744 LTLNEATKSIQKD
+744 VTLNEATKSIQKET
-757 DNNETLA
+757 DNSETLA
-764 SRQQELADRVG
+764 SRQQELADKVG

-781 MTVVTDTLL
+781 MAVVTDTLL

-812 AVCQNEATERLEQI
+812 AVCQNEATERLEQV

-848 DAQPDSADKP
+848 DAQPESADNP

-931 LLRGERPKD
+931 LLRGERPKE
-940 ADSPDSLDDALL
+940 ADSADDLDDALL
-952 GDLTADVDENL
+952 GDLTAEVEENL
-963 SAAQKAER
+963 SDAQKAQR
-971 EQKRKEQEFLD
+971 EQKKKEQEFLD

-1005 LMRQTYKLFKLRD
+1005 LMRQTYELFKLRD

-1046 KQKDENSKAPESG
+1046 KQKDDKSKAPESG
-1059 DKKQDDQ
+1059 DKKPDNQNQ
-1066 NEGADDEKTVDASA
+1066 NEGADDEQTVDASA

-1088 DGESQPL
+1088 DGESQQIT
-1095 SDAQAEALKRRIWG
+1095 DAQTEALKRRIWG

-1123 TPIPLPGYREKI
+1123 KPIPLPGYREKI

>member
-1 MPLSRFYFWRNA
+1 MQSKIIMPLSRFYSWRNA

-28 FFMAFSIIIGFFFNY
+28 FFTAFSIIIGFAFNY
-43 FEFSTPA
+43 FEISTPT
-50 RTVILFSGI
+50 RTCIIFFEFA
-59 TLCIVLLI
+59 LCIALLI
-67 YLLLRAKKTIQN
+67 YLLLQARKTIQN
-79 SAPSMEQYL
+79 AASSMEQYL
-88 GMKPGELTAAL
+88 EMKPGELTAAL
-99 EFQQRG
+99 DFQQRG
-105 AAVNESAELSQAA
+105 AAVNESAELAQAA
-118 IANADESLKAARLD
+118 ISKVDESLKAGRLD
-132 KWLTSQLPL
+132 KWLMSQLPL

-148 IAATVFLSVIFSAL
+148 IAATVFLTAVFLAFNSKIAAQ
-162 IIEPRLFNPGYVKSH
+162 RLLNPGCTDSDWDSPD
-177 QERIFPSLE
+177 IE
-186 SVTVRVIPPPATMTG
+186 SFTIRVIPPAATMTG

-211 VVPVGSTVRFTV
+211 VVPAGSTVRFTV
-223 TIENA
+223 TIENS

-237 VINNDDNSQ
+237 IINNDDNSQ
-246 ETIPLESPY
+246 ETIPLENQNVV
-255 IAGNVYKAERRWVN
+255 GNVYKAERRWN
-269 SAQYRIVVDYQLA
+269 SSAQF
-282 TRTDR
+282 R
-287 VGSRV
+287 VFITSE
-292 DVGSAETG
+292 DKEKELSSTCETI
-300 LFGDKTSS
+300 
-308 SCPCG
+308 
-313 FAPQLAT
+313 
-320 QWQTIDVTPD
+320 WQTIDVTPD
-330 EAPKAELIACQ
+330 EAPKAELTACQ

-411 RTETTSLNLSTMELQ
+411 RTETTALNLSTMELQ

-437 VDTRMEEGDSALL
+437 VDTRMEEGDSARL
-450 RLKVVTADE
+450 RLKVVTAEE

-568 RNAQSR
+568 QNAQSR
-574 LKELIQKLTEELTLA
+574 LKELLQKLSEELTLA

-600 ELCESFREIRHTV
+600 ELCESFREIRHTI

-626 ETIESVA
+626 ETIETVA

-688 YAQALES
+688 YAQALET

-744 LTLNEATKSIQKD
+744 LTLNEATKSIQKET
-757 DNNETLA
+757 DNNESTALA

-775 SLDAPN
+775 ALDAPN

-790 QTRAYMAQA
+790 QARAYMVQA

-812 AVCQNEATERLEQI
+812 TVCQNEATERLEQI
-826 LDTLNEAEQ
+826 LDTLNEVEQ

-848 DAQPDSADKP
+848 DAQPDSADKS

-952 GDLTADVDENL
+952 GDLTAEVEENL
-963 SAAQKAER
+963 SDAQKAQR

-1005 LMRQTYKLFKLRD
+1005 LMRQTYELFMLRD

-1046 KQKDENSKAPESG
+1046 KQKDDNSKASESG
-1059 DKKQDDQ
+1059 DKKQNSQ
-1066 NEGADDEKTVDASA
+1066 NNNEGADDEKTVDTSA

-1123 TPIPLPGYREKI
+1123 KPIPLPGYQEKI

>member
-13 LTAVSILGAIYETYV
+13 LTAVSILGAIWETFV
-28 FFMAFSIIIGFFFNY
+28 FFLTLGFIAGVADYYYKFSIQT
-43 FEFSTPA
+43 SA
-50 RTVILFSGI
+50 DILI
-59 TLCIVLLI
+59 LEIVLSAAFLTA
-67 YLLLRAKKTIQN
+67 LLLRARKKIQN
-79 SAPSMEQYL
+79 SASSMEQYL
-88 GMKPGELTAAL
+88 GMHPGELTAAL

-118 IANADESLKAARLD
+118 ISNADQSLKAGRLD
-132 KWLTSQLPL
+132 KWLMSQLPL

-148 IAATVFLSVIFSAL
+148 IAVVVFLTAVFLAFNSKIAAQ
-162 IIEPRLFNPGYVKSH
+162 RLLNPGCTDSDWDSPD
-177 QERIFPSLE
+177 IE
-186 SVTVRVIPPPATMTG
+186 SFTIRVIPPAATMTG
-201 AFDVPSNEDA
+201 AFDISRYEDA
-211 VVPVGSTVRFTV
+211 VVPAGSTVRFTV

-228 VENMQASIQ
+228 VDNMQASIQ

-246 ETIPLESPY
+246 ETIPLENQNVV
-255 IAGNVYKAERRWVN
+255 GNVYKAERRWVN

-282 TRTDR
+282 TRN
-287 VGSRV
+287 S
-292 DVGSAETG
+292 
-300 LFGDKTSS
+300 
-308 SCPCG
+308 
-313 FAPQLAT
+313 QLAT
-320 QWQTIDVTPD
+320 QWHTIDVTPD

-437 VDTRMEEGDSALL
+437 VDTLMEEGDSALL
-450 RLKVVTADE
+450 RLKVVTAEE

-481 LSKAQNESNPSAAAG
+481 LSKTQNESNPAAAAG

-551 HDEIARLFSIL
+551 HDEISRLFSIL
-562 TLDASD
+562 NLDASD

-574 LKELIQKLTEELTLA
+574 LKELIQKLSEELTLA

-600 ELCESFREIRHTV
+600 ELCESFKEIRHAI

-626 ETIESVA
+626 ETIETVA

-671 ALQQTVKVLDA
+671 ALQQSVKVLDA

-688 YAQALES
+688 YAQALET

-744 LTLNEATKSIQKD
+744 VTLNEATKSIQKD
-757 DNNETLA
+757 DNSESATLA

-790 QTRAYMAQA
+790 HTRAYMAQA
-799 AEFIQQGQSAETI
+799 AEFIQQGQTAETI

-826 LDTLNEAEQ
+826 LATLNEAEQ

-848 DAQPDSADKP
+848 DAQPNSADNP

-873 LLELQQRQVLEQTRQ
+873 LLELQQRQVLEQTHQ

-952 GDLTADVDENL
+952 GDLTAEVEENL
-963 SAAQKAER
+963 SDAQKAER
-971 EQKRKEQEFLD
+971 EQKKKEQEFLD

-1005 LMRQTYKLFKLRD
+1005 LMRQTYELFKLRD

-1046 KQKDENSKAPESG
+1046 KQKDDNRKAPESG
-1059 DKKQDDQ
+1059 NAKQDDQ
-1066 NEGADDEKTVDASA
+1066 NQNKGADDEKTVDASA

-1088 DGESQPL
+1088 DGESQQL
-1095 SDAQAEALKRRIWG
+1095 SEEQAEALKRRIWG
-1109 ELPPEIQQAFPIDT
+1109 ELPPEVQQAFPIDIK
-1123 TPIPLPGYREKI
+1123 PIPLPGYQDKI